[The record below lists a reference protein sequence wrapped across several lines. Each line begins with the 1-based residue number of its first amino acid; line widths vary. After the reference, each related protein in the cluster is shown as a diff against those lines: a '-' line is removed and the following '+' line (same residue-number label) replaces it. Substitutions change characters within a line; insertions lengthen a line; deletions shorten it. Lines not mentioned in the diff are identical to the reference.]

1 MVCVLGGD
9 MRQLTV
15 AQKLR
20 ESGFLVEAACFDS
33 EYAPGEKLA
42 DFPDALKRADIVVLP
57 VPAFSSGLLNTPC
70 YHESVRPED
79 ILPLI
84 KPSSIVF
91 GGRLSEGEFAA
102 FKSRG
107 LRVFDYM
114 AEEELAVRNAVPTA
128 EGAIALAMAET
139 PFTIASSRCLVI
151 GWGRIG
157 RILSKMLSGLGAEV
171 TVATRRHEAAAMV
184 RALGM
189 RAVLS
194 DELETAVSQTQ
205 MIFNTAPAMVLGGNI
220 LSKTR
225 RDVLIIDLASKPGGV
240 DLELARE
247 LGINTIWALSLP
259 GKVAPVT
266 SGEIIADTI
275 LHKLEEAEV

>member
-33 EYAPGEKLA
+33 EYAPGEKIA
-42 DFPDALKRADIVVLP
+42 DFSDALKRADIVVLP
-57 VPAFSSGLLNTPC
+57 VPAFSAGLLNTPC
-70 YHESVRPED
+70 FSKSVRPED

-84 KPSSIVF
+84 KRSALVF
-91 GGRLSEGEFAA
+91 GGRLGEEGES
-102 FKSRG
+102 FKKYG

-114 AEEELAVRNAVPTA
+114 TEEELAVRNAVPTA

-189 RAVLS
+189 RAVLY
-194 DELETAVSQTQ
+194 DELEHFVSEPQL
-205 MIFNTAPAMVLGGNI
+205 IFNTAPALVLDSI
-220 LSKTR
+220 LLSKTR

-240 DLELARE
+240 DMELARE
-247 LGINTIWALSLP
+247 RGINTIWALSLP